1 MFTLPEYVKRLRDDL
16 RQKVIAHETVKRAHL
31 SQKKKSENLEDE
43 NKRLK
48 KENNYLKKENEE
60 LKQEIEKLTK
70 TNERYRVA
78 LFDHGNF
85 KNPETKDKKKKGG
98 QKGHA
103 DTNNDRKRNYQS
115 FSRKRIFA
123 NACGECGNSLKRT
136 IGFKEK
142 ILIDIQINTQII
154 QNIIESEKQWC
165 KKCHKEIR
173 AAHDQSLP
181 FTEFGI
187 NTFMVIMHLR
197 FKGKQ
202 SIRTIAVTLNSLFG
216 LSITKPG
223 ILNLLFQAKEYLDE
237 KYEDLKRAV
246 RNGDVMVNA

>member
-1 MFTLPEYVKRLRDDL
+1 MFILPEYVKRLRDDL

-85 KNPETKDKKKKGG
+85 KNPET
-98 QKGHA
+98 
-103 DTNNDRKRNYQS
+103 
-115 FSRKRIFA
+115 
-123 NACGECGNSLKRT
+123 
-136 IGFKEK
+136 
-142 ILIDIQINTQII
+142 
-154 QNIIESEKQWC
+154 
-165 KKCHKEIR
+165 
-173 AAHDQSLP
+173 
-181 FTEFGI
+181 
-187 NTFMVIMHLR
+187 TFMVIMHLR

-216 LSITKPG
+216 LSITKSG